1 MENRIK
7 NYAIVICNQ
16 LQIKQPTVDHRLFSS
31 KNSGVL
37 LLYIFFFCSN
47 TVPALLFFSSF
58 TLTRSCQS
66 WVKLTIYPRIL
77 VHVCLLSPTPRG
89 QCFCGHAK
97 VLVEKA
103 EIVARERRRGARAQ
117 SAAIEKRRAPTR
129 ARAHSMVP
137 SITTDQLRQLS
148 RLQELFKVQYDMIG
162 GHEMAISKQY
172 LQLFDVKPW
181 SHHHQK
187 ATIERAPTTV
197 TPPPRHAA
205 LRAGAPIA
213 AQSNWWPSQ
222 AIQGKA
228 VCQTNEKNC
237 AMTSLAHPFYSQ

>member
-1 MENRIK
+1 M
-7 NYAIVICNQ
+7 Q
-16 LQIKQPTVDHRLFSS
+16 LQYILNCKSNSPLWTIDYSAGKTQGFSS
-31 KNSGVL
+31 SL
-37 LLYIFFFCSN
+37 SSFFCSN

-103 EIVARERRRGARAQ
+103 EIVARDRRASAGTARAQ
-117 SAAIEKRRAPTR
+117 SAAIVKTRGSYAR
-129 ARAHSMVP
+129 ARTHSMVP

-205 LRAGAPIA
+205 LRAGAPTA
-213 AQSNWWPSQ
+213 AQPNWWPSQ
-222 AIQGKA
+222 AFQGKA
-228 VCQTNEKNC
+228 VCLSVCLSNK
-237 AMTSLAHPFYSQ
+237 